1 MPDASGSIQQIAM
14 ESWPDRCPICHR
26 SIDAIYR
33 MGSFALPRKP
43 QAIFECPSAQCRQL
57 FIAHY
62 VETGHNTSTYRVQ
75 ETSPVKYMA
84 QPHPEQITKTSADFV
99 TIYDQAMQAESAK
112 LDQLVGMGLRKALEF
127 LIKDFLVKEHA
138 EEADEI
144 RRMLLGR
151 CIEKYVDDGKLKMA
165 AQRAAWLGNDET
177 HYERR
182 WDTKDVTDLK
192 RLVHLTENWIDSAL
206 VLRQYE
212 DEMPASSKNTP

>member
-1 MPDASGSIQQIAM
+1 
-14 ESWPDRCPICHR
+14 
-26 SIDAIYR
+26 
-33 MGSFALPRKP
+33 
-43 QAIFECPSAQCRQL
+43 
-57 FIAHY
+57 
-62 VETGHNTSTYRVQ
+62 
-75 ETSPVKYMA
+75 MA